1 MKILHLL
8 AQKPDYTGS
17 GFYLRALLNQA
28 RKLGHEVA
36 AVAGLGPDDQPDI
49 PNLFPVRFESEQLPF
64 PVVGMSDVM
73 PYRSTLWSELSDK
86 QLKQYRLAFEA
97 VVRHAVESFQ
107 PDILHC
113 HHLWVLT
120 ALVSDLYPDRPVVAS
135 SHGTGLRQQAKLPH
149 LKSELIPKL
158 EKLQHIYFLTQAQ
171 RQTSGLLSR
180 PGTVVGAG
188 FDQGVF
194 YSKQR
199 PPNSVPRLLFAGKLS
214 FSKGCR
220 ELLKAVEPIGDQVRL
235 TLAGAGHGAEGD
247 FVEAEAR
254 RQAATL
260 LGRLPQTELADAM
273 RASDVFVL
281 PSYYEGLPLVL
292 AEAMACGCRVVV
304 NKLQGLE
311 EWLWPELVSCGWV
324 RLVEMP
330 TLVETDQPAP
340 SDLPDYVERLRH
352 ALLEQGENSDAPPPC
367 LADFLREISWSGVYQ
382 KIVKQYPRPASDVRV
397 VEGRSAADIS
407 VPTAVLCGAGNRGLE
422 GYGRYALEHPER
434 LRVVAVAEPIWTR
447 RALARERHEFKQVFD
462 DWRELDRPG
471 APVADIAIVATPD
484 RQHVEPAIALLR
496 RGYHVL
502 LEKPM
507 ALCEADCRSLVRAAE
522 ESNRILTVCHVLRY
536 SPYFRA
542 IKDFLSS
549 GMLGQIVTVRHLEPV
564 NFWRFMHSFVRGNWS
579 RSSESAPFI
588 LSKCC
593 HDFDLL
599 RYLIG
604 RPCRRLSS
612 FGSLVHFR
620 PESRPAQATSR
631 CLDCSL
637 QEEGCP
643 YSAPRYYLGEL
654 RRGNHDWPVNVLIN
668 DFREE
673 ALLEA
678 LETGPYGRCVY
689 LGEND
694 VVDHQVVSMEFEG
707 AITATFTAAA
717 FTDHRVRETE
727 ILGTLGSLRGDGL
740 HLELS
745 EFESRS
751 VTRWEVPSK
760 GRHLGGDIAMMDSF
774 LKAVARN
781 DPSLLDTGPEESLES
796 HFMAFAAEESRLSG
810 RIVTL

>member
-1 MKILHLL
+1 MRILHLL

-17 GFYLRALLNQA
+17 GFYLRALLKEA
-28 RKLGHEVA
+28 REQGHEVA
-36 AVAGLGPDDQPDI
+36 AVVGLGPNDQPDL
-49 PNLFPVRFESEQLPF
+49 PHLFPVRFETPELPF

-73 PYRSTLWSELSDK
+73 PYRSTVWSDLSQS
-86 QLKQYRLAFEA
+86 QLQQYRDAFE
-97 VVRHAVESFQ
+97 VVIKRAVESFQ

-120 ALVSDLYPDRPVVAS
+120 ALVRDLYPDRPVVAS

-149 LKSELIPKL
+149 LKSELTPAF
-158 EKLQHIYFLTQAQ
+158 ERLQHVYFLTRAQ
-171 RQTSGLLSR
+171 QQSSALTAPSS
-180 PGTVVGAG
+180 VVGAG
-188 FDQGVF
+188 FTQAVF
-194 YSKQR
+194 HSKQR
-199 PPNSVPRLLFAGKLS
+199 PSNSVPRLLFAGKLS

-220 ELLKAVEPIGDQVRL
+220 ELLRAVEPISAQVSL
-235 TLAGAGHGAEGD
+235 QLAGAGHGAEGD
-247 FVEAEAR
+247 LIAQEAR
-254 RQAATL
+254 RQDARL
-260 LGRLPQTELADAM
+260 LGRLSQTELADVM

-292 AEAMACGCRVVV
+292 AEALACGCRIVV
-304 NKLQGLE
+304 NKLPGLE
-311 EWLWPELVSCGWV
+311 DWLGPDLVSSGWV
-324 RLVEMP
+324 RLVDMP
-330 TLVETDQPAP
+330 RLVETDQPDPAE
-340 SDLPDYVERLRH
+340 LPEYVERLGR
-352 ALLEQGENSDAPPPC
+352 ALREQAENSKAPPSS
-367 LADFLREISWSGVYQ
+367 LDDFLKERSWSGVYRE
-382 KIVKQYPRPASDVRV
+382 IARHYPRRT
-397 VEGRSAADIS
+397 ADIQFTTTI
-407 VPTAVLCGAGNRGLE
+407 PTAVLCGAGNRGLE
-422 GYGRYALEHPER
+422 GYGRYALEHPQR
-434 LRVVAVAEPIWTR
+434 LRIVAAAEPISHR
-447 RALARERHEFKQVFD
+447 RELARRRHDLKYVFE

-471 APVADIAIVATPD
+471 DPVADIAIVATPD

-507 ALCEADCRSLVRAAE
+507 ALCEADCRRLVRTAE

-549 GMLGQIVTVRHLEPV
+549 GKLGQIVTVRHLEPV

-620 PESRPAQATSR
+620 PENRPPQATSR
-631 CLDCSL
+631 CLHCPLRD
-637 QEEGCP
+637 EGCP
-643 YSAPRYYLGEL
+643 YSATRYYLSEL
-654 RRGNHDWPVNVLIN
+654 RRGNHDWPVNVLVD

-678 LETGPYGRCVY
+678 LETGPYGKCVY

-694 VVDHQVVSMEFEG
+694 VVDHQVVSLEFEG
-707 AITATFTAAA
+707 GVTATFTAAA

-727 ILGTLGSLRGDGL
+727 ILGTLGSLRGDGF
-740 HLELS
+740 HLEFS
-745 EFESRS
+745 DFESRS

-774 LKAVARN
+774 LKAVAHN
-781 DPSLLDTGPEESLES
+781 DSSLLDTGPIESLDS
-796 HFMAFAAEESRLSG
+796 HLMAFAAEESRVSG
-810 RIVTL
+810 RIVVVPGSS

>member
-1 MKILHLL
+1 MHLL

-17 GFYLRALLNQA
+17 GFYLRALLEEA
-28 RKLGHEVA
+28 RELGHEVA
-36 AVAGLGPDDQPDI
+36 AVVGLGPDDRPDI
-49 PNLFPVRFESEQLPF
+49 PHLFPVQFETERLPF

-73 PYRSTLWSELSDK
+73 PYRSTVWSDLSPS
-86 QLKQYRLAFEA
+86 QLHQYRDIFE
-97 VVRHAVESFQ
+97 VVVKQAVESFQ

-120 ALVSDLYPDRPVVAS
+120 ALVRDLYPDRPVVAS
-135 SHGTGLRQQAKLPH
+135 SHGTGLRQQAKIPH
-149 LKSELIPKL
+149 LKSELLPAL
-158 EKLQHIYFLTQAQ
+158 ERLQHVYFLTQAQ
-171 RQTSGLLSR
+171 QQSSGLQTPS
-180 PGTVVGAG
+180 TSVVGAG
-188 FDQGVF
+188 FSPTVF
-194 YSKQR
+194 HPKQR
-199 PPNSVPRLLFAGKLS
+199 PPNSRPRLLFAGKLS

-220 ELLKAVEPIGDQVRL
+220 ELLRAFTPISDQVEL
-235 TLAGAGHGAEGD
+235 ELAGAGHGPEGEFIAE
-247 FVEAEAR
+247 EAR
-254 RQAATL
+254 RQGARL
-260 LGRLPQTELADAM
+260 LGRLPQGELAEVM
-273 RASDVFVL
+273 RANDVFVL

-292 AEAMACGCRVVV
+292 AEALACGCRIVV
-304 NKLQGLE
+304 NRLPGLE
-311 EWLWPELVSCGWV
+311 DWLGPELVSSGWV
-324 RLVEMP
+324 RLVDMP
-330 TLVETDQPAP
+330 TLRETDQPSPAE
-340 SDLPDYVERLRH
+340 LPEYVERLRR
-352 ALLEQGENSDAPPPC
+352 ALLQQAENSEAPPAS
-367 LADFLREISWSGVYQ
+367 LDEFLRAKSWSGVYRE
-382 KIVKQYPRPASDVRV
+382 IAKQYPRRT
-397 VEGRSAADIS
+397 ADIQLADK
-407 VPTAVLCGAGNRGLE
+407 VPTAILCGAGNRGLE

-434 LRVVAVAEPIWTR
+434 LRVVSVAEPISHR
-447 RALARERHEFKQVFD
+447 RELARERHALEHIFE

-496 RGYHVL
+496 CGYHVL

-507 ALCEADCRSLVRAAE
+507 ALCESDCRKLVRTAE

-542 IKDFLSS
+542 LKDFLSS
-549 GMLGQIVTVRHLEPV
+549 GKLGQIVTVRHLEPV

-612 FGSLVHFR
+612 FGSLIHFR
-620 PESRPAQATSR
+620 PENRPPQATSR
-631 CLDCSL
+631 CLHCPL
-637 QEEGCP
+637 REEGCP
-643 YSAPRYYLGEL
+643 YSAPRYYLSEL
-654 RRGNHDWPVNVLIN
+654 RRGNHDWPVNVLIS

-678 LETGPYGRCVY
+678 LETGPYGKCVY
-689 LGEND
+689 LGENN

-707 AITATFTAAA
+707 GITATFTAAA

-740 HLELS
+740 HLEFS
-745 EFESRS
+745 EFESRR

-774 LKAVARN
+774 LKAVAH
-781 DPSLLDTGPEESLES
+781 DDSSLLDTGPIESLDS
-796 HFMAFAAEESRLSG
+796 HLMAFAAEESRLSG